1 MTGEE
6 TFGGVKQGAK
16 DVTSG
21 LIKREG
27 KRARAAGRVNLQHR
41 TMSSPLS
48 ADSAPPTHLTR
59 MTTFELSVLFFL
71 QLAAVLVV
79 CRLVSAVGVRLGQP
93 PVVGEMIAGVILGPS
108 LFGYFWPQMQ
118 QALFPPASRPIL
130 FSGAQLGLALY
141 MFTVGLEFRLDLV
154 RARARSALAI
164 SASGIIVPFVL
175 GAGLGLLLLERGG
188 FFGPGVTGAQ
198 AAPYM
203 GAAMAITAFPM
214 LARIIYERGLSG
226 TTVGALALAAGAIDD
241 AAAWGVL
248 ALVLASLANDVWI
261 AVIAI
266 GGSAVFLVVLFTVGR
281 RLLGYL
287 ARYSAKGD
295 VAERNAF
302 GWVLVLLMLAA
313 WYTDTIRLY
322 AVFGA
327 FFLGAAVP
335 RGAFATKLQEWI
347 EPVTTWLL
355 LPLFFIY
362 SGLNTRF
369 DLVNDAGLWVVTIIV
384 LAAAVLGKAGACYAA
399 ARACGETHHEAMG
412 IGSLMNARGLMELI
426 ILNIGLERGI
436 ITPTLFTILVFMA
449 IATTL
454 MATPMFNRFY
464 RCADG
469 SEFEK
474 AA

>member
-1 MTGEE
+1 
-6 TFGGVKQGAK
+6 
-16 DVTSG
+16 
-21 LIKREG
+21 
-27 KRARAAGRVNLQHR
+27 
-41 TMSSPLS
+41 
-48 ADSAPPTHLTR
+48 
-59 MTTFELSVLFFL
+59 MTTFQLSVLFFL
-71 QLAAVLVV
+71 QLAVVLVV
-79 CRLVSAVGVRLGQP
+79 CRLVCAVAVRLGQP
-93 PVVGEMIAGVILGPS
+93 PVVGEMIAGVVLGPS
-108 LFGYFWPQMQ
+108 LLGYFWPELQ
-118 QALFPPASRPIL
+118 QTLFPPASRPIL

-141 MFTVGLEFRLDLV
+141 MFTVGLEFRVDLV
-154 RARARSALAI
+154 RSRMRSALAI
-164 SASGIIVPFVL
+164 SASGILAPFAL
-175 GAGLGLLLLERGG
+175 GCILGFLLLNRGG
-188 FFGPGVTGAQ
+188 FFGPGVTAIQ
-198 AAPYM
+198 AVPFM

-248 ALVLASLANDVWI
+248 ALVLASLSRDAWI
-261 AVIAI
+261 AIMAI
-266 GGSAVFLVVLFTVGR
+266 GGSGVFLVVLFTLGR

-287 ARYSAKGD
+287 ARLAARGPE
-295 VAERNAF
+295 AERMAF

-313 WYTDTIRLY
+313 WFTDTIRLY

-335 RGAFATKLQEWI
+335 RGAFATRLQEWI

-369 DLVNDAGLWVVTIIV
+369 DLVNDAMLWMVTLVV
-384 LAAAVLGKAGACYAA
+384 LAAAVVGKAGACYLA
-399 ARACGETHHEAMG
+399 ARACGETHHEALG

-449 IATTL
+449 IVTTL
-454 MATPMFNRFY
+454 MATPMFNRLY
-464 RCADG
+464 RTADG
-469 SEFEK
+469 GVFKK